1 MEGSTN
7 YLREIRFVSCSPLS
21 DVNRKSR
28 KERERLQ
35 QIPVESVGECFF
47 SSFFFGTAAA
57 SDRFSR
63 RCTPIFE
70 RRFQF
75 CGYGSDTGGHGGQ
88 LGRPGAVIRTRFP
101 SNDVSQ
107 FLLILVRN
115 TYAYAVT
122 TSLLEDS

>member
-1 MEGSTN
+1 MFPAHLLVTSTVSREKSERDYN
-7 YLREIRFVSCSPLS
+7 KYLLKASASA
-21 DVNRKSR
+21 
-28 KERERLQ
+28 
-35 QIPVESVGECFF
+35 FF
-47 SSFFFGTAAA
+47 LLFFFGTAAA